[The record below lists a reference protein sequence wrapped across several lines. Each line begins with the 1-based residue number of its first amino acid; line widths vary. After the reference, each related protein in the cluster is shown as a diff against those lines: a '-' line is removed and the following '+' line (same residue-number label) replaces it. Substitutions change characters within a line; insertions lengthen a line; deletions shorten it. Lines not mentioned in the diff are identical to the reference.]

1 MTVFTQVMLP
11 VLLIFFIGFIFQKF
25 FSLDIK
31 PLSTIAIYLLL
42 PFLVFQTF
50 YSANLNNNFSMVV
63 LTSIGIMVVLILL
76 GILVGKIIGFNKKKM
91 NAFLLST
98 VFPNSGNYG
107 VPIIIFAF
115 GNKSVEYAMTIMVIH
130 NILMGVVG
138 VYIASYGEA
147 KGFSGVKKA
156 LLAIFKQPM
165 NYVILPAILLNYLNF
180 KIPNSIMESIKIIGN
195 ITIPLIMIILGMQLA
210 DTKIKRISW
219 LDVSLASFFRLII
232 SPIVAYLI
240 CILFSLGNMLTTVIV
255 LMAAMPSAANTTMY
269 AIQFDT
275 EPDLVSTCT
284 LVSTV
289 VSVFTLTFLLIVI

>member
-1 MTVFTQVMLP
+1 MTAFTQVMLP

-50 YSANLNNNFSMVV
+50 YSANLNNNFSIVV

-138 VYIASYGEA
+138 VYIASYGDA
-147 KGFSGVKKA
+147 KGFNGVKKA

>member
-1 MTVFTQVMLP
+1 MTVFIQVMLP
-11 VLLIFFIGFIFQKF
+11 VLLIFFTGFIFQKF
-25 FSLDIK
+25 FYLDIK

-50 YSANLNNNFSMVV
+50 YSANLNNSFSIVV
-63 LTSIGIMVVLILL
+63 LVSTGIMIILILL
-76 GILVGKIIGFNKKKM
+76 GVLVGKIIGFNKKKM

-107 VPIIIFAF
+107 VPIVLFAF

-138 VYIASYGEA
+138 VYIASYGDV
-147 KGFSGVKKA
+147 KGLEGVKKA

-165 NYVILPAILLNYLNF
+165 NYVILPAILLNYLNC
-180 KIPNSIMESIKIIGN
+180 KIPNNIMGSIKIIGN

-210 DTKIKRISW
+210 DTKIKKISW

-232 SPIVAYLI
+232 SPIVAYMI
-240 CILFSLGNMLTTVIV
+240 CILFSLGHMLTTVIV

-289 VSVFTLTFLLIVI
+289 FSVFTLTFLLIVL

>member
-1 MTVFTQVMLP
+1 
-11 VLLIFFIGFIFQKF
+11 
-25 FSLDIK
+25 
-31 PLSTIAIYLLL
+31 
-42 PFLVFQTF
+42 
-50 YSANLNNNFSMVV
+50 
-63 LTSIGIMVVLILL
+63 
-76 GILVGKIIGFNKKKM
+76 
-91 NAFLLST
+91 
-98 VFPNSGNYG
+98 
-107 VPIIIFAF
+107 
-115 GNKSVEYAMTIMVIH
+115 MTIMVIH

-275 EPDLVSTCT
+275 EPDLVSNCT